1 MMSFL
6 LYFSRAG
13 GLLLPFFEH
22 RALGNVSEVMYLL
35 YSGQQIPF
43 RNNLLYHP
51 LDEKEHDET
60 FYSQQTKHL
69 NSEDLSIST

>member
-6 LYFSRAG
+6 LYFFGAG

-22 RALGNVSEVMYLL
+22 TTLENVSEIMYLL

-51 LDEKEHDET
+51 RDEEEHNET